1 MFAVNLQLCS
11 GEGYCQNEPDKKSWK
26 FIPREKVVTEMAL
39 MDKRSLYGCRILR
52 MDDCCCRGRLI

>member
-1 MFAVNLQLCS
+1 MFAVNLPLCS

-39 MDKRSLYGCRILR
+39 MDKRSLLWLQDFAHG
-52 MDDCCCRGRLI
+52 